1 MAFDL
6 SGKLSKKMM
15 SDPKFREALDESK
28 RVHLRTFGEIL
39 EPAFTDD
46 PTGEIE
52 LVGALNF
59 ISRGEYDKALRK
71 LLRIEKRCACPEDTC
86 AVQFFA
92 GLAYERSGMTVPA
105 IQRFFAS
112 AAAVPGHYMTH
123 VMLARLLHTNKSFD
137 AALTNYLL
145 AVQLIERLE
154 PKDEVPAV
162 NPRTLRSAMIAGA
175 AGCSLMMG
183 DYDDAEWALCEAE
196 SNGFDSPKLSVLYA
210 MLYAATDRKA
220 LAREKLSELRKRDP
234 ELESRVALEV
244 ETVIAGK
251 NPRFAVLK
259 DALNAVDYEG
269 FWQRFAERER
279 HYAMMIS
286 SGSATA
292 LAAANELS
300 RELTEL
306 FGFPNAELAVAV
318 GCEKDG
324 FEITVS
330 DNYVLSLS
338 VGVEK
343 LLSVQPEELK
353 HDWKFTSVH

>member
-112 AAAVPGHYMTH
+112 TAAVPGHYMTH

-154 PKDEVPAV
+154 QKDEVPAV

-183 DYDDAEWALCEAE
+183 EYDDAEWALCEAE

-220 LAREKLSELRKRDP
+220 LARDKLSELRKRDP

-259 DALNAVDYEG
+259 DALNAVSLNLT
-269 FWQRFAERER
+269 
-279 HYAMMIS
+279 I
-286 SGSATA
+286 
-292 LAAANELS
+292 LS
-300 RELTEL
+300 ME
-306 FGFPNAELAVAV
+306 
-318 GCEKDG
+318 
-324 FEITVS
+324 
-330 DNYVLSLS
+330 SLIRRIFYDL
-338 VGVEK
+338 G
-343 LLSVQPEELK
+343 
-353 HDWKFTSVH
+353 